1 MKKTKIITLFLLAF
15 VHCKSIGLTNDKI
28 SYDFPIHQENIKKI
42 ERSLAKS
49 PLFKGIDIKNITEN
63 GLSNVYNVE
72 MINGQS
78 FKIDSSGNYLIKGD
92 IFLIS
97 DSKLLLT
104 DSFKQASN
112 ASILSV
118 FDEKNLIV
126 YKGINGGSKK
136 VFVFVDYTCPFCF
149 KFHSNEIENLNNN
162 DVDVVLLPFPRTG
175 NKKILK
181 NLINIFCLP
190 ENELKKEEL
199 SKAYQQ
205 KENYNLDYQC
215 DKEIYYTNLMS
226 LGIDFEIHGTPAIFS
241 ENGKYIGGSM
251 TAKELLERL

>member
-1 MKKTKIITLFLLAF
+1 MKKTKIITLLLFALIHGNSSGTTD
-15 VHCKSIGLTNDKI
+15 VKANYNL
-28 SYDFPIHQENIKKI
+28 PEHQENIKKI
-42 ERSLAKS
+42 ERSLTKA
-49 PLFKGIDIKNITEN
+49 PLFKGIDIKKITEN
-63 GLSNVYNVE
+63 GLSNVYTVE
-72 MINGQS
+72 MSNGQN

-92 IFLIS
+92 IFLIT

-104 DSFKQASN
+104 DSFEQVSN
-112 ASILSV
+112 ASILSS

-126 YKGINGGSKK
+126 YKGVNGGSKK
-136 VFVFVDYTCPFCF
+136 IFVFIDYTCPFCF
-149 KFHSNEIENLNNN
+149 KFHTNEIDKLNNY

-190 ENELKKEEL
+190 ENEDKKEEI
-199 SKAYQQ
+199 SKAYKQ
-205 KENYNLDYQC
+205 KVNYNLDYQC
-215 DKEIYYTNLMS
+215 NREIYYTNLMS

-251 TAKELLERL
+251 TANELLERL